1 VTRYKHTQIGHVV
14 IWAVLVISVV
24 VAIGTISQPP
34 RSHEISVVISL
45 LLLVTIPLFCKL
57 RIEIDDQT
65 LLASFGIGLIKK
77 KVPLAQIIAYAP
89 IQIRWW
95 YGWGIHL
102 TPYGWLYN
110 VSGLDAVAITLRNG
124 RKFALGTDD
133 PHGLVAAIRRFSSA
147 E

>member
-24 VAIGTISQPP
+24 VAIETISQPS

-45 LLLVTIPLFCKL
+45 LLLVTIPLFCRL

-77 KVPLAQIIAYAP
+77 KVPLAQIIACEP
-89 IQIRWW
+89 IRIRWR
-95 YGWGIHL
+95 YG
-102 TPYGWLYN
+102 
-110 VSGLDAVAITLRNG
+110 
-124 RKFALGTDD
+124 
-133 PHGLVAAIRRFSSA
+133 
-147 E
+147 

>member
-24 VAIGTISQPP
+24 VAIGTISQPS

-65 LLASFGIGLIKK
+65 LLASFGIGLIRK
-77 KVPLAQIIAYAP
+77 KVPLGQIIACEP
-89 IQIRWW
+89 NPDPLLVRL
-95 YGWGIHL
+95 G
-102 TPYGWLYN
+102 N
-110 VSGLDAVAITLRNG
+110 SSDAVRV
-124 RKFALGTDD
+124 AL
-133 PHGLVAAIRRFSSA
+133 
-147 E
+147 

>member
-24 VAIGTISQPP
+24 VAIETISQPS

-45 LLLVTIPLFCKL
+45 LLLVTIPLFCRL

-77 KVPLAQIIAYAP
+77 KVPLAQIIACEP
-89 IQIRWW
+89 IRIRWW

-133 PHGLVAAIRRFSSA
+133 PRGLVAAIRRSSSA